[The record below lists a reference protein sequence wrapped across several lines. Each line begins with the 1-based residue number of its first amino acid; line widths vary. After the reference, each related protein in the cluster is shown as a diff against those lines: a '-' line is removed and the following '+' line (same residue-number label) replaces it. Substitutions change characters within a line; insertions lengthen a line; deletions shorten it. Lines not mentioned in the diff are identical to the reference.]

1 VSNYSSGISLDELIK
16 INQGNPLGSIIFPK
30 LFTIYL
36 NETLRK
42 IRRTLDD
49 NLEMIS
55 VYADDIVIIAK
66 HRGNI
71 NRVIKMVETEF
82 CKQNLKLNKNK
93 CGIMR
98 IMKKSS

>member
-16 INQGNPLGSIIFPK
+16 INQGNPLGSKIFPK
-30 LFTIYL
+30 FFTIYL

-42 IRRTLDD
+42 IIRKLDD

-55 VYADDIVIIAK
+55 VYADDIVIIVK

-71 NRVIKMVETEF
+71 NRVIKMV
-82 CKQNLKLNKNK
+82 
-93 CGIMR
+93 
-98 IMKKSS
+98 